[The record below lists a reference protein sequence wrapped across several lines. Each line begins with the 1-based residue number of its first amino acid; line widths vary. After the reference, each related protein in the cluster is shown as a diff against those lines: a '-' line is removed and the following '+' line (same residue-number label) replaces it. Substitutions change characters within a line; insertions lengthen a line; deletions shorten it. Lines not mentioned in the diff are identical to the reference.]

1 VRQIEIQLSEADR
14 QALQAH
20 RTKGQH
26 PAREVTRAHI
36 LAALDQGRPDLEICR
51 VLGVSRMV
59 VWRTRSAYLE
69 RGLAYALA
77 EAPRSGAP
85 TKYGDSQQAE
95 IVALACS
102 EPPPGR
108 QRWTVALLTQA
119 AREQRPELEHVSTE
133 TVRQCLK
140 KKPAAALA

>member
-1 VRQIEIQLSEADR
+1 MRHIQTHLSEADR
-14 QALQAH
+14 QALQAL

-36 LAALDQGRPDLEICR
+36 LAALDQGTPDAEICR

-69 RGLAYALA
+69 KGLAYALE

-85 TKYGDSQQAE
+85 AKYGAAQQAE

-102 EPPPGR
+102 KPPPGR
-108 QRWTVALLTQA
+108 QRWTTALLTQT
-119 AREQRPELEHVSTE
+119 ARERPDLEHVSEE

-140 KKPAAALA
+140 KKPAPALA